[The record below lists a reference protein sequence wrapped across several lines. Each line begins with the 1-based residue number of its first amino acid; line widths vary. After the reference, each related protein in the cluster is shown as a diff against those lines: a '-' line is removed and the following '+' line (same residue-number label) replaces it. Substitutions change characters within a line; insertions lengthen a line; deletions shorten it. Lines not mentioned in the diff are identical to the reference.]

1 MARVGALLALV
12 LLLNGGAAAAQP
24 VTVDG
29 ITFSDELGGFTI
41 QGASGTG
48 TLDDPF
54 VVIEEVTGPET
65 PVLVILGL
73 TPGFHNRIGSQHLAG
88 FALRKTVTNKTNYIW
103 QSYNLELREVEDSHS
118 PYGDGLSFG
127 QASEIKR
134 PFPSDRFATARI
146 TDEPVDTVTFTDGAV
161 KPGETVTFD
170 VVITDTSPVERFMLF
185 QSPDRVVALISPPPA
200 GGAGRGD
207 VTMLRSA
214 REGLF
219 R

>member
-1 MARVGALLALV
+1 VERVLALAV
-12 LLLNGGAAAAQP
+12 LTLLLIAGSATAQP

-29 ITFSDELGGFTI
+29 ITFSDELGGFTV

-48 TLDDPF
+48 TLEDPF

-65 PVLVILGL
+65 PILVIEGL
-73 TPGFHNRIGSQHLAG
+73 SPAFHNRVGSQHLAG
-88 FALRKTVTNKTNYIW
+88 FALRKRVTNRTSFVW

-127 QASEIKR
+127 QASEIWR
-134 PFPSDRFATARI
+134 PFPSDRFGTARI

-170 VVITDTSPVERFMLF
+170 VIITDTSPVERFMLF
-185 QSPDRVVALISPPPA
+185 QSPDRVVASN
-200 GGAGRGD
+200 R
-207 VTMLRSA
+207 
-214 REGLF
+214 
-219 R
+219 